1 VDIPSHNDLFQ
12 KGRNEILIRN
22 GDIRADQADRDG
34 ADVNILLHCGAA
46 MSEEVVNEEVRGFNR
61 LLVSQATGADLDR
74 LAMDRYGLSRKA
86 AAPAVGVV
94 SFRRPTATYGGTV
107 IPADTRVAT
116 ADGTE
121 FATVTAASLGVGA
134 LGPVAVDIQAV
145 VAGAAGNATHQTIN
159 RVISTLAD
167 SSITALNEAYTDP
180 GPPPVVITDARTTG
194 GDEEETDDA
203 FRQRIRKFYVEARR
217 GTLQALEF
225 GALSVPGVRQAV
237 AAEVIDP
244 SLSPARYAQV
254 FVADKD
260 GYASTPML
268 HAVELALEEYR
279 AAGIKVDVLGGAP
292 YFQSVQIELAFPT
305 GVNQS
310 QIAADVRWAIVNSI
324 NGLAPGEVLLASA
337 IITAARSVNNVIVGR
352 LLLPIGDVVPTSE
365 QVIRTSYDRIETVVI
380 VSPGNVFQNTDRVV
394 GFGLVT
400 STTGTVVP

>member
-1 VDIPSHNDLFQ
+1 VDIPSHNDLFA

-86 AAPAVGVV
+86 AAPAVGTV
-94 SFRRPTATYGGTV
+94 SISRPTATYGGTV
-107 IPADTRVAT
+107 VAADTRFAT

-134 LGPVAVDIQAV
+134 LGPVSIDVQAV
-145 VAGAAGNATHQTIN
+145 VAGADGNVSAATIT

-167 SSITALNEAYTDP
+167 SSITVTNAS
-180 GPPPVVITDARTTG
+180 RTTG

-254 FVADKD
+254 FIADKD

-268 HAVELALEEYR
+268 AAVEIALEEYR

-352 LLLPIGDVVPTSE
+352 LLLPLGDVVPTSE
-365 QVIRTSYDRIETVVI
+365 QVIRTSYDRVDVVVV